1 MRKDYH
7 LHTEVSDGRWL
18 PADIFRT
25 APRLGIDEISITDH
39 DAVGAYIHFGDV
51 RRDAAAAGIRLV
63 PGVELDSAHGGVEIH
78 MLGYELDPV
87 HPGLTAYLGEV
98 QRLRRDRLQALVG
111 RINDALDAPA
121 LDAAAVF
128 RPWRDTCMMPHLI
141 QPLLVD
147 GRFPDYRTARRWI
160 KETVGLPVEVPK
172 PAVADVIALIRA
184 AGGWAALAH
193 PGFCSGNGDLDL
205 EAFVAA
211 CRDWGMTGLE
221 VEYRYRGSVEFPSRV
236 EEDQFVARMRELAR
250 RFGLRATRGSD
261 AHQAVEM
268 EAFAAD

>member
-1 MRKDYH
+1 MLKDYH

-25 APRLGIDEISITDH
+25 AARLGIDEISITDH

-51 RRDAAAAGIRLV
+51 RRDAAAAGVRLV
-63 PGVELDSAHGGVEIH
+63 PGVELDSVHDGVEIH
-78 MLGYELDPV
+78 MLGYDLDPG
-87 HPGLTAYLGEV
+87 HSGLTAYLGDV
-98 QRLRRDRLQALVG
+98 QRLRRDRLRALVG
-111 RINDALDAPA
+111 RINDAMDSPI

-128 RPWRDTCMMPHLI
+128 RPWRDTCMMPHVV
-141 QPLLVD
+141 QPLVAA
-147 GRFPDYRTARRWI
+147 GRFPDYRSAKRWI
-160 KETVGLPVEVPK
+160 KEKVGFPVEVPK

-193 PGFCSGNGDLDL
+193 PGFCLGAGGIVL
-205 EAFVAA
+205 ESFVAA

-221 VEYRYRGSVEFPSRV
+221 VEYRYRGSTEFPGRA
-236 EEDQFVARMRELAR
+236 EEDRFVTRMRELAA
-250 RFGLRATRGSD
+250 RFDLRATRGSD

-268 EAFAAD
+268 EAFATD

>member
-18 PADIFRT
+18 PTDIFRT
-25 APRLGIDEISITDH
+25 AARLGIDEISITDH

-147 GRFPDYRTARRWI
+147 GRFPDYRTAKRWI
-160 KETVGLPVEVPK
+160 KET
-172 PAVADVIALIRA
+172 
-184 AGGWAALAH
+184 
-193 PGFCSGNGDLDL
+193 
-205 EAFVAA
+205 
-211 CRDWGMTGLE
+211 
-221 VEYRYRGSVEFPSRV
+221 
-236 EEDQFVARMRELAR
+236 
-250 RFGLRATRGSD
+250 
-261 AHQAVEM
+261 
-268 EAFAAD
+268 